1 MRRWAAVVV
10 ATLVLAEVTVRLVAG
25 SLPPPAG
32 WPSDE
37 YPQKDDR
44 MAELAD
50 DGGAGVVI
58 VGSSVADVSIDPTAL
73 PHPRGAYNAG
83 LAGATAW
90 IVDVWA
96 RRLVVPRLDP
106 DVVVVAVSS
115 RDLNDNGLGVA
126 GWDESFRASRGGQH
140 LLGTESAADTVERWL
155 TERSALVRYREVLRR
170 PLEAWV
176 GYEPPGREAFGA
188 ITDAGLQ
195 TVLLD
200 DSYRDD
206 EYARTFFR
214 AEPLRDFALGGV
226 QQAAFERLVT
236 ALAADGRRV
245 IVVDVPVT
253 EDYVEAHPAGAT
265 DMAAYRAVV
274 DRVVA
279 DAGAELIRPG
289 IWDERLFSD
298 ALHLNGA
305 GVDRLTA
312 LVAEALGG

>member
-1 MRRWAAVVV
+1 MRRWAVAVV

-44 MAELAD
+44 MAELAG
-50 DGGAGVVI
+50 DGGAGVAI

-90 IVDVWA
+90 IVDVWT
-96 RRLVVPRLDP
+96 RRLVVPQLDP

-115 RDLNDNGLGVA
+115 RDLNDNGLGVS
-126 GWDESFRASRGGQH
+126 GRDESFRTSRGGRH
-140 LLGTESAADTVERWL
+140 LLGTESTADRVERWL
-155 TERSALVRYREVLRR
+155 AERSALVRYREVLRR
-170 PLEAWV
+170 PLEAWT
-176 GYEPPGREAFGA
+176 GYEPPGRDAFGA
-188 ITDAGLQ
+188 ITDEGLL
-195 TVLLD
+195 TEVLEHP
-200 DSYRDD
+200 YRDD
-206 EYARTFFR
+206 DDTRTFFR
-214 AEPLRDFALGGV
+214 TEPLRDFALGGE

-236 ALAADGRRV
+236 ALVADGRRV

-253 EDYVEAHPAGAT
+253 EDYVEAHPAGSS

-274 DRVVA
+274 DRIVA
-279 DAGAELIRPG
+279 AAGAELVRPG
-289 IWDERLFSD
+289 IWDEALFSD

-305 GVDRLTA
+305 GVERLTA
-312 LVAEALGG
+312 LLAEVLAG